1 MKLIVG
7 LYWLCWFMVEYVKG
21 KLIFGYVVLNGS
33 LNILFVI
40 VLISQFENIFVF
52 QKMFYDNFG

>member
-1 MKLIVG
+1 MFVMMKLIVG
-7 LYWLCWFMVEYVKG
+7 LYWLCWFMVGYVKG

-40 VLISQFENIFVF
+40 VLIS
-52 QKMFYDNFG
+52 